1 MTSNNNSKVNMQAG
15 TSANSNDDWEITSV
29 NNIDVQ
35 EVVDNSVAP
44 SLQSLNGIIV
54 IDLDWMK
61 KVFPTKDEKK
71 IESWISILQ
80 SHEFD
85 TVDSLLNVK
94 GADWD
99 RLGLPLG
106 VISQLQAYLE
116 ANPPKTSDVSAFGSS
131 VVDLNQPRP
140 ISQIDCVVIDISGS
154 MTETSKIDC
163 DKTRED
169 VSKMLFHTL
178 IDKLITLELS
188 HAVGLL
194 AFGSSLTPIGIT
206 TEYERFHDELGRLDA
221 NQGSTMLYDAIY
233 NAAEIIDTYH
243 LTHIVP
249 DIALSTLGE
258 GEVLKKRI
266 FVLTDGEDN
275 SSTKQP
281 WEVANFLQQ
290 KNIQLD
296 AIPLAGPTKILQ
308 SICTASGGI
317 CFEVQSQ
324 EQGINLFEREATLHL
339 AYRERI
345 ESVPPMI
352 LNSEM
357 LRKLE
362 SAMEAPVLEIK
373 SAIPQSVY
381 APVLS
386 ASDVAKKE
394 SASVT
399 MPGSMRRVIKEYMQ
413 IVKDPI
419 PSFSVYMSAEDSTSW
434 KLLLTDLPAPYT
446 GGTWLLTANF
456 SSSFPFQAPK
466 IKFVTPIYHCNISVD
481 GNICLDALKQSWSP
495 AISVGALLLNLRE
508 LLLEPNGHDP
518 LDAYKGALYR
528 DYITEGKADYFREAS
543 AHTMQYASESVDSLK
558 SKYHLEE

>member
-1 MTSNNNSKVNMQAG
+1 VAEDSTSTTA
-15 TSANSNDDWEITSV
+15 A
-29 NNIDVQ
+29 
-35 EVVDNSVAP
+35 A
-44 SLQSLNGIIV
+44 SLQSLSGIAN
-54 IDLDWMK
+54 IDLQWMK
-61 KVFPTKDEKK
+61 NVFPTKDEKK
-71 IESWISILQ
+71 IQSWIDILQ

-85 TVDSLLNVK
+85 TVDSLVNLR
-94 GADWD
+94 GSDWD

-106 VISQLQAYLE
+106 VTSQLQSYLE
-116 ANPPKTSDVSAFGSS
+116 SSASKSSLDASMSLEPKIG
-131 VVDLNQPRP
+131 VDQPRP
-140 ISQIDCVVIDISGS
+140 ISQIDCVVIDISS
-154 MTETSKIDC
+154 PMRARSKIDC

-243 LTHIVP
+243 LTHILP
-249 DIALSTLGE
+249 DAALSTLAD

-308 SICTASGGI
+308 SICTASGGL

-339 AYRERI
+339 SFREKI

-352 LNSEM
+352 LSAEM
-357 LRKLE
+357 LKTLE
-362 SAMEAPVLEIK
+362 STMESPVLEIK
-373 SAIPQSVY
+373 SAIPQSVFS
-381 APVLS
+381 PVLS
-386 ASDVAKKE
+386 TAEVAKKE

-399 MPGSMRRVIKEYMQ
+399 MPGSIRRVIKEYMQ
-413 IVKDPI
+413 LMKDPI
-419 PSFSVYMSAEDSTSW
+419 PSFSVFMSADDSTNW
-434 KLLLTDLPAPYT
+434 KVLLTDLPAPYI
-446 GGTWLLTANF
+446 GGTWLLTINF

-466 IKFVTPIYHCNISVD
+466 VRFVTPIYHCNISVD

-495 AISVGALLLNLRE
+495 SISVGVLLLSIRE

-528 DYITEGKADYFREAS
+528 DYITEGKAAYFQEAS
-543 AHTMQYASESVDSLK
+543 AHTSQHASEPVDSLR
-558 SKYHLEE
+558 SKYHLD